1 MFEQEIEMEQ
11 KSSSVVPLLLILSLV
26 AVIVGT
32 VGYWFVQSRKVLT
45 QPEATT
51 LVTSILKAQG
61 PAMLRFHT
69 GTVKSSMNEKPRDP
83 HYKLLERAGM
93 VKLAAVK
100 GKGEMYDI
108 ALTPKGETELTGFPE
123 FQKAKEKDGTL
134 ALAVPLARRKLVEVT
149 KVTMNGP
156 SMARVEYTWK
166 WEPTP
171 VGDLFDANG
180 NLVKAFNIWETQ
192 TLIEKYGANFYHGDA
207 KRVAVNLV
215 KTDKGSWQ
223 VMGE

>member
-51 LVTSILKAQG
+51 VVTSILKAQG

-166 WEPTP
+166 WDPTP

-223 VMGE
+223 VMSE

>member
-1 MFEQEIEMEQ
+1 M
-11 KSSSVVPLLLILSLV
+11 
-26 AVIVGT
+26 
-32 VGYWFVQSRKVLT
+32 
-45 QPEATT
+45 
-51 LVTSILKAQG
+51 VTSILKAQG
-61 PAMLRFHT
+61 PAVLRFHT
-69 GTVKSSMNEKPRDP
+69 GTVKSSINEKPRDP
-83 HYKLLERAGM
+83 HYKLLEKAGM
-93 VKLAAVK
+93 VKLTPVK
-100 GKGEMYDI
+100 GKGKGEVYDI
-108 ALTPKGETELTGFPE
+108 ALTPKGETELTAFPE
-123 FQKAKEKDGTL
+123 FQKAKEKDGTV

-180 NLVKAFNIWETQ
+180 DLVKAFNIWDTQ
-192 TLIEKYGANFYHGDA
+192 TMIEKYGANFYHGDA

-223 VMGE
+223 VMSE